1 MPQHLRWKWKRNI
14 SKLVLSLF
22 LKTSFTDR
30 KQSEAE
36 GILALLSDTED
47 SYHEDAGN
55 LEVCSQVRILP
66 SVVVTQYNRDF

>member
-22 LKTSFTDR
+22 LNTSFTDR

-36 GILALLSDTED
+36 GILALLSDSED

-66 SVVVTQYNRDF
+66 SVVVTQDNRDF